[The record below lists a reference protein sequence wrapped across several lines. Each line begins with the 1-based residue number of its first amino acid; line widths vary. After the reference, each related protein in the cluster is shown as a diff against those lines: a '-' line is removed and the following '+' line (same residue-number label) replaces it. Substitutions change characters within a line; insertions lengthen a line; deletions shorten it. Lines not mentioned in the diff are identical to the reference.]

1 MNKEKALVQK
11 GKRLSYLL
19 RHDQSY
25 TFDAHGYREVSDL
38 IQNHGYTMEELLEI
52 VATNNKKRY
61 EFNDDKTKIRA
72 RQGHS
77 VNVNVDLRECVPP
90 EILYHGT
97 ATRFLDSIL
106 KNGINK
112 GTRLHVHLSPDE
124 ETAVRVGE
132 RHGSPVVLRI
142 NAWQMHDDGH
152 KFYLSNNGVWLT
164 DFVAPNYLII
174 P

>member
-1 MNKEKALVQK
+1 MTKEKALIQK

-25 TFDAHGYREVSDL
+25 TFDAHGYRAVSNL

-52 VATNNKKRY
+52 VATNN
-61 EFNDDKTKIRA
+61 
-72 RQGHS
+72 QGHS

-132 RHGSPVVLRI
+132 RHGSPIVLRI
-142 NAWQMHDDGH
+142 NARQMHDDGH

>member
-1 MNKEKALVQK
+1 M
-11 GKRLSYLL
+11 
-19 RHDQSY
+19 
-25 TFDAHGYREVSDL
+25 
-38 IQNHGYTMEELLEI
+38 
-52 VATNNKKRY
+52 
-61 EFNDDKTKIRA
+61 
-72 RQGHS
+72 
-77 VNVNVDLRECVPP
+77 
-90 EILYHGT
+90 
-97 ATRFLDSIL
+97 DSIL

-142 NAWQMHDDGH
+142 NARQMHDDGH

>member
-1 MNKEKALVQK
+1 MTKEKALIQK

-25 TFDAHGYREVSDL
+25 SFDAHGYREVSDL
-38 IQNHGYTMEELLEI
+38 IQNNGYTMEELLEI

-142 NAWQMHDDGH
+142 NARQMHDDGH

-164 DFVAPNYLII
+164 DFVALNYLII

>member
-1 MNKEKALVQK
+1 MQWNFNLNAFT
-11 GKRLSYLL
+11 G
-19 RHDQSY
+19 
-25 TFDAHGYREVSDL
+25 
-38 IQNHGYTMEELLEI
+38 EL
-52 VATNNKKRY
+52 AT
-61 EFNDDKTKIRA
+61 
-72 RQGHS
+72 
-77 VNVNVDLRECVPP
+77 
-90 EILYHGT
+90 LYN
-97 ATRFLDSIL
+97 AMKS
-106 KNGINK
+106 GINK

-142 NAWQMHDDGH
+142 NARQMHDDGH